1 MANSSAE
8 IYVLHPS
15 IDRMPD
21 YARALFVSV
30 DRGPP
35 QRMKERV
42 PQFVVEM
49 YACAKRLKS
58 VVDSLIQ
65 WLL

>member
-30 DRGPP
+30 DRGPAA
-35 QRMKERV
+35 RMKERV
-42 PQFVVEM
+42 PHFVMEM
-49 YACAKRLKS
+49 YGCAKRLKS
-58 VVDSLIQ
+58 VVDSLIR
-65 WLL
+65 WSF